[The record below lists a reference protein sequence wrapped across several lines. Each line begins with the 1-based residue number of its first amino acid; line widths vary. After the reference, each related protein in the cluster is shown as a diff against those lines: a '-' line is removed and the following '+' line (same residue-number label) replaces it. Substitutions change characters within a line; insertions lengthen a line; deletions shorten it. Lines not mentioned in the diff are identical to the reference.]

1 MRDYKKETDWD
12 AKKYKRLTF
21 KVDRE
26 QYDRL
31 TDEQQKTLSAR
42 IRELIRKFLSRPK

>member
-1 MRDYKKETDWD
+1 MRNYDKETEWD

-26 QYDRL
+26 KYKKLDA
-31 TDEQQKTLSAR
+31 EQQKTLSQKV
-42 IRELIRKFLSRPK
+42 REFINDFLNRPT